1 MNVLEVKSESK
12 VKDHGIHILD
22 SDTCFSLPLSSIH
35 SPIFTA
41 TFAKNKG
48 GKMVQNSSQSLSAGN
63 IGNLGYA
70 MSAGLMD
77 IDTNAHM
84 TRQQGLMDDRN
95 ARSYQS
101 WLNWWKSTVSS
112 DDYIKYLF
120 TQVSGGRS
128 ISRT

>member
-1 MNVLEVKSESK
+1 
-12 VKDHGIHILD
+12 
-22 SDTCFSLPLSSIH
+22 
-35 SPIFTA
+35 
-41 TFAKNKG
+41 
-48 GKMVQNSSQSLSAGN
+48 MVQNSSQSLAAGN

-77 IDTNAHM
+77 IDTNPHM
-84 TRQQGLMDDRN
+84 TRQQGLMDERN

-120 TQVSGGRS
+120 TQVSGVNA
-128 ISRT
+128 